1 MLMDLP
7 FPARLIS
14 PYLGTSMN
22 RKTIAQTATLLMLF
36 AGIIWLAAD
45 LFMPAGF
52 GASST
57 TGEKEV
63 VTEHIPAPEKVSFA
77 EMHKATTVA
86 TEPEVK
92 LINSELNEKFYTL
105 RKEKLNAE
113 IAQFVA
119 QKLKANNHGGN
130 RQATRATGGNPSLSP
145 NSANLTSVTGSYS
158 SSAFADASL
167 TYFDYG
173 QKKAFVRVHDKE
185 FSAFS
190 GMVIDDMTVSA
201 FKENGLLISKNK
213 AHRLLTVPKTYSTP
227 ESSGPTK
234 AVNR

>member
-1 MLMDLP
+1 MDLP
-7 FPARLIS
+7 FPVRLIS
-14 PYLGTSMN
+14 LYLGTSMN
-22 RKTIAQTATLLMLF
+22 RKTIAQAATLLMLF

-63 VTEHIPAPEKVSFA
+63 VTEYIPAPEKVSFA
-77 EMHKATTVA
+77 DMHKATTVA
-86 TEPEVK
+86 TDPEVK

-119 QKLKANNHGGN
+119 KKLKANNHGGN

-145 NSANLTSVTGSYS
+145 NSANLTSVTGNYS
-158 SSAFADASL
+158 SSAFTNASL

-173 QKKAFVRVHDKE
+173 QKKAFIRVHDAE
-185 FSAFS
+185 FSAFT

-201 FKENGLLISKNK
+201 FKENGLLISRNNT
-213 AHRLLTVPKTYSTP
+213 HRLLTAPKTYSIP
-227 ESSGPTK
+227 NSLAPTK
-234 AVNR
+234 VADR

>member
-1 MLMDLP
+1 MDLP

-14 PYLGTSMN
+14 PYWGTNMN
-22 RKTIAQTATLLMLF
+22 RKTIAKTGTLVLLF
-36 AGIIWLAAD
+36 TGIIWLAAN

-52 GASST
+52 GVPSTAS
-57 TGEKEV
+57 EKEI
-63 VTEHIPAPEKVSFA
+63 VTEYTPPPEKVSFA

-92 LINSELNEKFYTL
+92 LINSELNEKLYTL

-119 QKLKANNHGGN
+119 KKLKANNHGGN
-130 RQATRATGGNPSLSP
+130 RQATRTTGGNPSLSP
-145 NSANLTSVTGSYS
+145 NSANLNSVTGNYS
-158 SSAFADASL
+158 SSAFTNASL

-173 QKKAFVRVHDKE
+173 QKKAFIRVHDAE
-185 FSAFS
+185 FSAFT

-201 FKENGLLISKNK
+201 FKENGLLISRNNT
-213 AHRLLTVPKTYSTP
+213 HRLLTAPKTYSIP
-227 ESSGPTK
+227 NSLAPTK
-234 AVNR
+234 VADR

>member
-1 MLMDLP
+1 MDLP
-7 FPARLIS
+7 FPVRLIS
-14 PYLGTSMN
+14 LYLGTSMN
-22 RKTIAQTATLLMLF
+22 RKTIAQAATLLMLF

-63 VTEHIPAPEKVSFA
+63 VTEYIPAPEKVSFA
-77 EMHKATTVA
+77 DMHKATTVA
-86 TEPEVK
+86 MDPEVK

-119 QKLKANNHGGN
+119 RKLKANNHGGN
-130 RQATRATGGNPSLSP
+130 RQATRVAGGNPSLSP
-145 NSANLTSVTGSYS
+145 NSANLTSVTGNYS
-158 SSAFADASL
+158 SSAFTNASL

-173 QKKAFVRVHDKE
+173 QKKAFMRVHDKE

-201 FKENGLLISKNK
+201 FKENGLLISRNNT
-213 AHRLLTVPKTYSTP
+213 HRLLTVPKTYSIP
-227 ESSGPTK
+227 NSLAPTK
-234 AVNR
+234 VADR

>member
-1 MLMDLP
+1 MDLP
-7 FPARLIS
+7 FPVGLIS
-14 PYLGTSMN
+14 LYLGTSMN
-22 RKTIAQTATLLMLF
+22 RKIIAQTATLLMLF

-52 GASST
+52 GASNTAS
-57 TGEKEV
+57 EKQV
-63 VTEHIPAPEKVSFA
+63 VTEYIPSPEKVLFD

-86 TEPEVK
+86 ANPEVK
-92 LINSELNEKFYTL
+92 LIHSELNEKFYTL

-130 RQATRATGGNPSLSP
+130 GQATRATGGNPSLSP
-145 NSANLTSVTGSYS
+145 NSANLTSVTGNYS
-158 SSAFADASL
+158 SSAFTTASL
-167 TYFDYG
+167 TYFDYDL
-173 QKKAFVRVHDKE
+173 KKAFVRVYEKE
-185 FSAFS
+185 FSVFT

-201 FKENGLLISKNK
+201 FQEDGLLISKNNTL
-213 AHRLLTVPKTYSTP
+213 RLLTVPKTYSTP
-227 ESSGPTK
+227 NSLGSTK